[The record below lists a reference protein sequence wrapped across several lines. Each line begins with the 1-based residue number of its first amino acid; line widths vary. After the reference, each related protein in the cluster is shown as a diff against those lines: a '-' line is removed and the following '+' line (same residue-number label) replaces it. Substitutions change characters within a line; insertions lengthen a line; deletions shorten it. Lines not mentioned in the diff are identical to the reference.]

1 MKLNNIGRN
10 KFLVGKKFLSSI
22 ALSAGLVASAGAAE
36 ATPFGFIGAYY
47 SQGASGMPV
56 NNGKQAGYASAAAHL
71 GIDVGFGS
79 GLSFGV
85 GAWGAFPFYQNY
97 SASGGVGDRVFPN
110 TWEVS
115 DLYVKYDNSA
125 ISVAGGR
132 FDVGRFYHGV
142 NGKEY
147 TGMDYLWGNIQ
158 GVAFNLKASSF
169 GFWALWMN
177 SKLGANGNYNRM
189 SYELASFNNFV
200 SWKHGHQG
208 EVFMSGLDFDF
219 QGFKL
224 SPFAFYDTNTQNN
237 ATAGSRLVLTAG
249 AKAVID
255 VSVSGFES
263 ITTIRGLW
271 QDYKSNGVKS
281 NPLMLWIDEEL
292 IFAEIFKFGVG
303 YIANNQDGVILY
315 GNDKSRFYGYRSNAL
330 YRHTS
335 PIYYGGKT
343 GVWYVF
349 AGIKPDSR
357 LELDLLASGGDY
369 DEYSA
374 VLSFRFFGDENAING
389 KLGGGFVSTRP
400 GWNDDVKSRN
410 NVIAFVKFSF

>member
-1 MKLNNIGRN
+1 MKLHNTI
-10 KFLVGKKFLSSI
+10 GKKFLSSI

-47 SQGASGMPV
+47 SQGTSGMPV
-56 NNGKQAGYASAAAHL
+56 DNGKQAGYASVAAHL
-71 GIDVGFGS
+71 GLDVGFGS

-97 SASGGVGDRVFPN
+97 FGIDKTDGVGDRVFPN

-115 DLYVKYDNSA
+115 DLYVKYDNSV

-177 SKLGANGNYNRM
+177 SKLGVNGNYNRM

-200 SWKHGHQG
+200 SWKHGHKG

-224 SPFAFYDTNTQNN
+224 SPFAFYDTNIQNN
-237 ATAGSRLVLTAG
+237 ATTGSTPVLTAG

-271 QDYKSNGVKS
+271 QDYKIAGVKN

-292 IFAEIFKFGVG
+292 IFAEIFKFGAG
-303 YIANNQDGVILY
+303 YIANNQDSVILY
-315 GNDKSRFYGYRSNAL
+315 GNDKSRFYGYRSNAP
-330 YRHTS
+330 YGHTS

-343 GVWYVF
+343 GIWYVF

-400 GWNDDVKSRN
+400 GWADEVRSRN
-410 NVIAFVKFSF
+410 NAIAFVKFSF